1 MQCDGKRP
9 ACSQCVFLGRSCE
22 GYQIDAVF
30 VPYQP
35 TPQKRKPRKTP
46 RPSSAPGYAAQ
57 TSTARQSK
65 TGSTGLAKARA
76 QKAWRCPSPSPVDSP
91 TAGEFTA
98 VILNCFTPG
107 NNFVP
112 FSPDS
117 STIQVCGAWVGV
129 LPRLAD
135 EMHSEALIFAAVKA
149 FGTAILDRGPDG
161 KRMNFRSLEAY
172 NSTLQHLQHDLVA
185 SKMSFDIKTAAS
197 IACLAMVEVS
207 TGTVIIVEEFCNNHY
222 YQLIFPTSTDGFY
235 AHFTGLGVLFQFYP
249 PELFSSDIYHTI
261 FVGCRPILVS
271 VTIFEA
277 SLQESNT
284 SGSTFML

>member
-9 ACSQCVFLGRSCE
+9 ACSQCLFLGRSCE
-22 GYQIDAVF
+22 GYQVDAVF

-35 TPQKRKPRKTP
+35 KSQKRKPRKAF
-46 RPSSAPGYAAQ
+46 RPSAASGEAAQ
-57 TSTARQSK
+57 TS

-76 QKAWRCPSPSPVDSP
+76 QKDWRCPSPGPVDPP
-91 TAGEFTA
+91 TASEFTA

-107 NNFVP
+107 NSFVP
-112 FSPDS
+112 SSPDS

-135 EMHSEALIFAAVKA
+135 EMRSDALIFAAVKA

-172 NSTLQHLQHDLVA
+172 HSTLQWLRHDLVA
-185 SKMSFDIKTAAS
+185 SKVSFDIKTAAS

-207 TGTVIIVEEFCNNHY
+207 AG
-222 YQLIFPTSTDGFY
+222 
-235 AHFTGLGVLFQFYP
+235 
-249 PELFSSDIYHTI
+249 SDHLKW
-261 FVGCRPILVS
+261 FL
-271 VTIFEA
+271 
-277 SLQESNT
+277 
-284 SGSTFML
+284 